1 MMRPHNGHPKWAF
14 STVWV
19 AVGLMIASGAGYR
32 VAAGRLSGLAG
43 SVVLARG
50 TLNRLPV
57 QIGPWN
63 GRDVAMDERIVKA
76 TDTDDHVSRTY
87 VRSDGRGAVSLFI
100 AYGVRFRDLMPHR
113 PEVCYTGAGWTL
125 EETSE
130 RTLTVEDE
138 FELPCQVHRFGRG
151 GLGSRSI
158 TVLNYYIIDGQFC
171 KDVSLLR
178 SHAWRLKT
186 DVRYVAQVQIASSDR
201 SRGNRAAKI
210 VSEFATASGP
220 TIRRILEDAVEKA
233 IAGDSP

>member
-1 MMRPHNGHPKWAF
+1 MRPHNGHTIWAS

-32 VAAGRLSGLAG
+32 MAAGRLSGLAG

-50 TLNRLPV
+50 TLNALPL

-63 GRDVAMDERIVKA
+63 GSDAAVDERIVKA
-76 TDTDDHVSRTY
+76 TDTDDHVSRNY
-87 VRSDGRGAVSLFI
+87 VRSDGGGEVSLFI

-130 RTLTVEDE
+130 RTLTIDDE
-138 FELPCQVHRFGRG
+138 FELPCQVHRFGHG

-158 TVLNYYIIDGQFC
+158 TVLNYYIIDGQLC

-186 DVRYVAQVQIASSDR
+186 DVRYIAQVQIASSG
-201 SRGNRAAKI
+201 RGMRNRAAEV
-210 VSEFATASGP
+210 VSAFAADSAP
-220 TIRRILEDAVEKA
+220 AIRRTLEEAVEKA
-233 IAGDSP
+233 MVGDSR